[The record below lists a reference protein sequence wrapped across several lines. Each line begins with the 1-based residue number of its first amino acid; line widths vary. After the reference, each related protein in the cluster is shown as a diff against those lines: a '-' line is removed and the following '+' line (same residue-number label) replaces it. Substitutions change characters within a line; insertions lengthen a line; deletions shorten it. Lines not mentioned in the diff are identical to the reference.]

1 MIKKPITGIIIAA
14 LALWAIYLY
23 FLYAG
28 NPWTLRNWIQTHSLY
43 TTIFIVS
50 IITTYMLQ
58 WSNRIFNFLIFII
71 ILVNIFIVW
80 DTFFRNNIGLNSA
93 QFMTLFG
100 LILGALA
107 ITYITHRVR
116 YIFMSI
122 VGIGIVFVLLTGMLP
137 LYNNIPS
144 ISDFIWSQNAKIIN
158 QWWASEWLII
168 IKNALGTKEVP
179 VSEISKKD
187 IDLSQKTQISFSS
200 KTQWALEKIF
210 IGIWNGVFIN
220 IPPQSSVTLQQT
232 WDNTIMQI
240 LQWNIQYYTPPELAW
255 AIKIIGKYK
264 GKSVQDIQ
272 NNIRWNLLGQFEQKK
287 QEFFINQLG
296 GNMVL
301 NPTIDKIIKFF
312 INTLYNISPK
322 TYQKNL
328 TNYNNIQ
335 QYLGK
340 ATTGIITQKTGPGLE
355 SIINDIM
362 SQVKKWAGETK
373 INQWLQ

>member
-1 MIKKPITGIIIAA
+1 
-14 LALWAIYLY
+14 
-23 FLYAG
+23 
-28 NPWTLRNWIQTHSLY
+28 
-43 TTIFIVS
+43 
-50 IITTYMLQ
+50 
-58 WSNRIFNFLIFII
+58 
-71 ILVNIFIVW
+71 
-80 DTFFRNNIGLNSA
+80 
-93 QFMTLFG
+93 
-100 LILGALA
+100 
-107 ITYITHRVR
+107 
-116 YIFMSI
+116 
-122 VGIGIVFVLLTGMLP
+122 MLP

-144 ISDFIWSQNAKIIN
+144 ISDFIGSQNAKIIN
-158 QWWASEWLII
+158 QGGASEGLII

-200 KTQWALEKIF
+200 KTQGALEKIF
-210 IGIWNGVFIN
+210 IGIGNGVFIN

-232 WDNTIMQI
+232 GDNTIMQI
-240 LQWNIQYYTPPELAW
+240 LQGNIQYYTPPELAG

-272 NNIRWNLLGQFEQKK
+272 NNIRGNLLGQFEQKK

-362 SQVKKWAGETK
+362 SQVKKGAGETK